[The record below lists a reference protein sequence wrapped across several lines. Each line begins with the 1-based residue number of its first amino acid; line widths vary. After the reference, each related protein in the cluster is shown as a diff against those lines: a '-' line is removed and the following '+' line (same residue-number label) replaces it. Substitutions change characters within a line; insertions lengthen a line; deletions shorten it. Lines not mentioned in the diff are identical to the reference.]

1 MTRPFVS
8 VLIDTYNHERFIE
21 QAVVSVLEQGLSA
34 TEMEVI
40 VVDDGSTDN
49 TAAIVRKFA
58 PRARYLFKPNGG
70 QASAFNAGIPKMRGE
85 IASFLDGDDWWAPN
99 KLSKTV
105 EQLVKSLDVGAV
117 GHGYYEVHCD
127 DRPLG
132 VIVPEKPF
140 RLHLRDVDT
149 ARLFSHLRGFF
160 GTSKITIRRALLD
173 RILPIPEELVIEA
186 DEYIFTLAPAIADAI
201 VLDEPL
207 FYYRFHGGNLFQFG
221 SGDPVKYRR
230 KHTVLAVLLRTL
242 PSRLAELGV
251 APEVVQAILEPVQVD
266 AERIRLCLDGGWP
279 WETFGVER
287 AAYRLAYRDADFGY
301 GLFKALVLALA
312 ALLPPKG
319 FYRLRQWY
327 ADKNLRELRK
337 IVGEP
342 TPAAPV
348 VERRMEI

>member
-21 QAVVSVLEQGLSA
+21 QALVSVLEQGLSA
-34 TEMEVI
+34 AEMEVI

-49 TAAIVRKFA
+49 TSAVVRKFA
-58 PRARYLFKPNGG
+58 PRVRYLFKPNGG
-70 QASAFNAGIPKMRGE
+70 QASAFNAGIPEMRGE
-85 IASFLDGDDWWAPN
+85 IASFLDCDDWWAPH
-99 KLSKTV
+99 KLPKALQ
-105 EQLVKSLDVGAV
+105 QLARNPDIGAV
-117 GHGYYEVHCD
+117 GHGYYEVYSD
-127 DRPLG
+127 DRPLS
-132 VIVPEKPF
+132 VVVPEKPF
-140 RLHLRDVDT
+140 RLHLRDVAT
-149 ARLFSHLRGFF
+149 ARLFSYLRGFF
-160 GTSKITIRRALLD
+160 GTSKITTRRALLD

-221 SGDPVKYRR
+221 SNDPVNYRR
-230 KHTVLAVLLRTL
+230 KQAVLAALLRTL

-251 APEVVQAILEPVQVD
+251 APEVVQAVLEPVWVD
-266 AERIRLCLDGGWP
+266 AERIRLRLDGGWP
-279 WETFGVER
+279 WDTFRVER
-287 AAYRLAYRDADFGY
+287 AAYRLAYRDVDFGY
-301 GLFKALVLALA
+301 GLFKAVALALT

-327 ADKNLRELRK
+327 AEKSLHELRNV
-337 IVGEP
+337 IGEP